1 MKNSLLNRAIYQDE
15 DGEHTLRW
23 TVNSEVGWMKWAKK
37 QAPARKAEWYLRGLR
52 WRCGLE
58 AGQLRTLKATAKR
71 VFG

>member
-15 DGEHTLRW
+15 DGEHVLRW

-37 QAPARKAEWYLRGLR
+37 QVPARKAEWYLRGLR
-52 WRCGLE
+52 WRQLE
-58 AGQLRTLKATAKR
+58 DGQRRVLGAMAKR